1 LLGKLAPEHSAAGPD
16 VLAELDRL
24 ENALAGAP
32 HDSDVDRRI
41 VRRLRKIIADRTR
54 PAMPAPVPGGAA
66 GSQHFADALESA
78 DAEDV
83 LKLID
88 ARLSRGKRN

>member
-1 LLGKLAPEHSAAGPD
+1 
-16 VLAELDRL
+16 
-24 ENALAGAP
+24 
-32 HDSDVDRRI
+32 
-41 VRRLRKIIADRTR
+41 
-54 PAMPAPVPGGAA
+54 MPAPVPGGAA